1 MHHSSNGAAQLT
13 LRQATFGNCWI
24 SSDDCLIKV
33 PTLQARITAT
43 DIGLTALAGGRS
55 FRPFINEPRQPT
67 KIGDAQE
74 GIIMK
79 KYELLA
85 ASALAMI
92 AALPATAQESSRPL
106 AAPAQDDST
115 SRADQDGDTQDRDI
129 IVTALKR
136 ELTLLDTPVA
146 VSVTSAQTIEQAQ
159 IRDLI
164 DLQSVV
170 PSLRVGQLQSSA
182 NTNFIIRGF
191 GNGAN
196 NAGIEP
202 SVGVFVDGVYRSR
215 SAAQITDLPNLKRV
229 EVLRGPQSTLFGKNA
244 SAGIIS
250 IVTAEPAFEFG
261 GSAEASYGNYN
272 AVILK
277 GDVTGPITDTIAFSL
292 AGNYNHRDGY
302 VRDLALDEDTNN
314 RNRYGFRGQL
324 LFQPSANVKFRLI
337 ADYDKVDENCCAVAN
352 VIDGPTGNAVRALGG
367 QIDSENP
374 FSYEVFTNRLSTNN
388 IKNYGVSLQ
397 GDFDLSDQLTLT
409 SISSY
414 RGVKLRTDQD
424 SDFTSADI
432 IGSNANRT
440 DIDTYTQEL
449 RLASN
454 FDGPLNF
461 LFGGFLFH
469 EKINVED
476 DLVQGSQFRQYVNL
490 LSGNA
495 IPTVEGILGVP
506 VGTFFPAG
514 SGLFDKFR
522 YKDNSFSIFGQ
533 ADYEITDGLTF
544 TAGLNYTRDKKKVSS
559 DTVSTDAFS
568 ALDFTAIGRQV
579 LAQQALA
586 TTVGRLL
593 GLPGQATAAQIQAF
607 AAAQPAGFAQVQAG
621 AAAFGAANQ
630 SNPAVNP
637 LLALQALQF
646 TPPFLNFPNAV
657 EDGRTNDDNLSY
669 TLRLAYKANANLS
682 FYVTHAT
689 GFKASSFNLSRDS
702 RPLASDFI
710 PGSPVTN
717 PATSPIRAA
726 GLALPNLTTGSR
738 FAEPEKSS
746 VYEVGMKGQYNQFAF
761 NVAVFKQ
768 YIKGFQSNVFTG
780 TGFSLA
786 NAEKESVFGIE
797 FDGSVTPVRP
807 LTLNLAVTYLDPK
820 YDSFDNGGAI
830 GPALTIV
837 PTNLTGTRP
846 GDIPEFSLSTGATF
860 TQELTPDIKLL
871 LRGDWQYE
879 SKTRIASG
887 VLDISRKVSQINLA
901 ATLEFDNGLQLS
913 AFGRNVN
920 NNRYLTTF
928 FPSVAQQG
936 SISAYPS
943 QPRTYGITARYKF

>member
-1 MHHSSNGAAQLT
+1 
-13 LRQATFGNCWI
+13 
-24 SSDDCLIKV
+24 
-33 PTLQARITAT
+33 
-43 DIGLTALAGGRS
+43 
-55 FRPFINEPRQPT
+55 
-67 KIGDAQE
+67 
-74 GIIMK
+74 MK

-92 AALPATAQESSRPL
+92 AAMPATAQESSRPL

-115 SRADQDGDTQDRDI
+115 SRDDQDGDTQDRDI

-250 IVTAEPAFEFG
+250 IVTAEPAFKLG

-302 VRDLALDEDTNN
+302 VRDLALDEETNN

-324 LFQPSANVKFRLI
+324 LFQPSSTVKFRLI

-397 GDFDLSDQLTLT
+397 GDFDLNDQLTLT

-469 EKINVED
+469 EKIRVED
-476 DLVQGSQFRQYVNL
+476 DLIQGSQFRQYVNL

-506 VGTFFPAG
+506 VGTFFSPG

-579 LAQQALA
+579 LTQQALA
-586 TTVGRLL
+586 TTVGQLL

-682 FYVTHAT
+682 FYATHAT

-726 GLALPNLTTGSR
+726 GLALPNLSTGSR
-738 FAEPEKSS
+738 FARPEKSS
-746 VYEVGMKGQYNQFAF
+746 VYEVGVKGQYNNFAF

-807 LTLNLAVTYLDPK
+807 LTLNLAVTYLDPT
-820 YDSFDNGGAI
+820 YDSFDTGGAI
-830 GPALTIV
+830 GPALTVV

-846 GDIPEFSLSTGATF
+846 GDIPEFSVSTGATF

-879 SKTRIASG
+879 SNTRIASG
-887 VLDISRKVSQINLA
+887 VLDIRRKVSQINLA
-901 ATLEFDNGLQLS
+901 ATVEFDNGLQLS

-920 NNRYLTTF
+920 NNRYLTF
-928 FPSVAQQG
+928 YFPSVAQQG

>member
-1 MHHSSNGAAQLT
+1 
-13 LRQATFGNCWI
+13 
-24 SSDDCLIKV
+24 
-33 PTLQARITAT
+33 
-43 DIGLTALAGGRS
+43 
-55 FRPFINEPRQPT
+55 
-67 KIGDAQE
+67 
-74 GIIMK
+74 MK
-79 KYELLA
+79 KAELFA
-85 ASALAMI
+85 ASILALTIAMP
-92 AALPATAQESSRPL
+92 AAAQESSRPL
-106 AAPAQDDST
+106 AAAPQDDST
-115 SRADQDGDTQDRDI
+115 SRADDPGDNQDQDI
-129 IVTALKR
+129 IVTATKR

-159 IRDLI
+159 IRDLN

-170 PSLRVGQLQSSA
+170 PSLRVAQLQSSA

-250 IVTAEPAFEFG
+250 VVTAEPSFDFG
-261 GSAEASYGNYN
+261 GAIEGTYGNRD
-272 AVILK
+272 AVVLK
-277 GDVTGPITDTIAFSL
+277 ADVTGPISETLAFSL
-292 AGNYNHRDGY
+292 AGNYNRRDGY
-302 VRDLALDEDTNN
+302 VYDANLQDDTNN

-324 LFQPSANVKFRLI
+324 LFQPSSTVKFRLI
-337 ADYDKVDENCCAVAN
+337 ADYDKIDENCCAVTN
-352 VIDGPTGNAVRALGG
+352 IIDGPTGNAVRALGG
-367 QIDSENP
+367 RIASNNR
-374 FSYEVFTNRLSTNN
+374 FSDTVYTNRASTND
-388 IKNYGVSLQ
+388 IKNYGISLQ
-397 GDFDLSDQLTLT
+397 GDFDLTDKLTLT

-414 RGVKLRTDQD
+414 RGVKLRTNQD

-432 IGSNANRT
+432 IGANANRT

-476 DLVQGSQFRQYVNL
+476 DLVQGTQFRQYVNL
-490 LSGNA
+490 LSNNA

-514 SGLFDKFR
+514 TGLFDKFR
-522 YKDNSFSIFGQ
+522 YKDNSASLFGQ
-533 ADYEITDGLTF
+533 ADFEVTDGLTL

-559 DTVSTDAFS
+559 NTVSTDAFS

-579 LAQQALA
+579 LTQQATA
-586 TTVGRLL
+586 TTVGQVL
-593 GLPGQATAAQIQAF
+593 GLNRLATAAEIGAF
-607 AAAQPAGFAQVQAG
+607 AQAQPAAFAQISAG

-630 SNPAVNP
+630 SNAAVNP
-637 LLALQALQF
+637 LLALRALQF

-657 EDGRTNDDNLSY
+657 EDGRTDDDNLSY

-682 FYVTHAT
+682 FYATRAT

-717 PATSPIRAA
+717 PPTSPIRAA
-726 GLALPNLTTGSR
+726 GLALPNLSTGSR
-738 FAEPEKSS
+738 FARPEKSG
-746 VYEVGMKGQYNQFAF
+746 VYEVGVKGQYRDFAF

-768 YIKGFQSNVFTG
+768 TIRGFQSNVFTG

-786 NAEKESVFGIE
+786 NAEKQSVFGVE
-797 FDGSVTPVRP
+797 FDGSVTPIRP

-830 GPALTIV
+830 GPALTVV

-846 GDIPEFSLSTGATF
+846 GDVPKWSTSTGATF
-860 TQELTPDIKLL
+860 TQDLSDSLKLL

-879 SKTRIASG
+879 SKTRIANG
-887 VLDISRKVSQINLA
+887 ALDISRKVSQINLA
-901 ATLEFDNGLQLS
+901 ATLEIGDKLQLS
-913 AFGRNVN
+913 VWGRNVN
-920 NNRYLTTF
+920 NQRYLVTF
-928 FPSVAQQG
+928 FPSVAQTG
-936 SISAYPS
+936 SVSGYPS
-943 QPRTYGITARYKF
+943 PPRTFGATARYKF

>member
-1 MHHSSNGAAQLT
+1 
-13 LRQATFGNCWI
+13 
-24 SSDDCLIKV
+24 
-33 PTLQARITAT
+33 
-43 DIGLTALAGGRS
+43 
-55 FRPFINEPRQPT
+55 
-67 KIGDAQE
+67 
-74 GIIMK
+74 MK
-79 KYELLA
+79 KTDLFA
-85 ASALAMI
+85 ASILALTIAMP
-92 AALPATAQESSRPL
+92 AAAQESSRPL
-106 AAPAQDDST
+106 AAAPQDDST
-115 SRADQDGDTQDRDI
+115 SRADDPGDNQDQDI
-129 IVTALKR
+129 IVTATKR

-159 IRDLI
+159 IRDLN

-170 PSLRVGQLQSSA
+170 PSLRVAQLQSSA

-250 IVTAEPAFEFG
+250 VVTAEPSFDFG
-261 GSAEASYGNYN
+261 GAIEGTYGNRD
-272 AVILK
+272 AVVLK
-277 GDVTGPITDTIAFSL
+277 ADVTGPISETLAFSL
-292 AGNYNHRDGY
+292 AGNYNRRDGY
-302 VRDLALDEDTNN
+302 VYDANLNDDTNN

-324 LFQPSANVKFRLI
+324 LFQPSSTVKFRLI
-337 ADYDKVDENCCAVAN
+337 ADYDKIDENCCAVTN
-352 VIDGPTGNAVRALGG
+352 IIDGPTGNAVRALGG
-367 QIDSENP
+367 RIASNDR
-374 FSYEVFTNRLSTNN
+374 FSDTVYTNRASTND
-388 IKNYGVSLQ
+388 IKNYGISLQ
-397 GDFDLSDQLTLT
+397 GDFDLTDKLTLT

-414 RGVKLRTDQD
+414 RGVKLRTNQD

-432 IGSNANRT
+432 IGANANRT

-476 DLVQGSQFRQYVNL
+476 DLVQGTQFRQYVNL
-490 LSGNA
+490 LSNNA

-514 SGLFDKFR
+514 TGLFDKFR
-522 YKDNSFSIFGQ
+522 YKDNSASLFGQ
-533 ADYEITDGLTF
+533 ADFEVTDGLTL

-559 DTVSTDAFS
+559 DTISTDAFS
-568 ALDFTAIGRQV
+568 ALDFVAIGRQV
-579 LAQQALA
+579 LTQQATA
-586 TTVGRLL
+586 TTVGQVL
-593 GLPGQATAAQIQAF
+593 GLGRLATAAEIGGF
-607 AAAQPAGFAQVQAG
+607 AAAQPAAFAQISAG

-630 SNPAVNP
+630 SNAAVNP
-637 LLALQALQF
+637 LLALRALQF

-657 EDGRTNDDNLSY
+657 EDGRTDDDNLSY

-682 FYVTHAT
+682 FYATRAT

-717 PATSPIRAA
+717 PAASPIRTA
-726 GLALPNLTTGSR
+726 GLALPNLSTGSR
-738 FAEPEKSS
+738 FARPEKSG
-746 VYEVGMKGQYNQFAF
+746 VYEVGMKGQYSNFAF

-768 YIKGFQSNVFTG
+768 TIRGFQSNVFTG

-786 NAEKESVFGIE
+786 NAEKQSVFGVE
-797 FDGSVTPVRP
+797 FDGSVTPIRP

-830 GPALTIV
+830 GPALTVV
-837 PTNLTGTRP
+837 PTNLTGQRP
-846 GDIPEFSLSTGATF
+846 GDVPKWSTSTGATF
-860 TQELTPDIKLL
+860 TQDLSDSLKLL

-879 SKTRIASG
+879 SKTRIANG
-887 VLDISRKVSQINLA
+887 ALDISRKVSQINLA
-901 ATLEFDNGLQLS
+901 ATLEIGDKLQLS
-913 AFGRNVN
+913 VWGRNVN
-920 NNRYLTTF
+920 NQRYLVTF
-928 FPSVAQQG
+928 FPSVAQTG
-936 SISAYPS
+936 SVSGYPS
-943 QPRTYGITARYKF
+943 PPRTFGATARYKF

>member
-1 MHHSSNGAAQLT
+1 VLFIENFVSSHQSCGDQ
-13 LRQATFGNCWI
+13 RG
-24 SSDDCLIKV
+24 DC
-33 PTLQARITAT
+33 T
-43 DIGLTALAGGRS
+43 
-55 FRPFINEPRQPT
+55 
-67 KIGDAQE
+67 
-74 GIIMK
+74 MK
-79 KYELLA
+79 NRDVFA
-85 ASALAMI
+85 VSALALI
-92 AALPATAQESSRPL
+92 AAMPAQAQESSRPL
-106 AAPAQDDST
+106 AAAPQDDST
-115 SRADQDGDTQDRDI
+115 SRADQAGDNQDQDI
-129 IVTALKR
+129 IVTATKR

-159 IRDLI
+159 IRDLN

-170 PSLRVGQLQSSA
+170 PSLRVAQLQSSA

-250 IVTAEPAFEFG
+250 VVTAEPSFEFG
-261 GSAEASYGNYN
+261 GAAEASYGNYN

-277 GDVTGPITDTIAFSL
+277 ADVTGPISETLAFSL
-292 AGNYNHRDGY
+292 AGNYNRRDGY
-302 VRDLALDEDTNN
+302 VQDLNLNDDTNN

-324 LFQPSANVKFRLI
+324 LFQPSSGVKFRLI
-337 ADYDKVDENCCAVAN
+337 ADYDKIDENCCAVGN
-352 VIDGPTGNAVRALGG
+352 IIDGPTGNAVRALGG
-367 QIDSENP
+367 RIDSANP
-374 FSYEVFTNRLSTNN
+374 FSNRVYTNRASTND
-388 IKNYGVSLQ
+388 IENYGISLQ
-397 GDFDLSDQLTLT
+397 GDFDLSDTLTLT

-414 RGVKLRTDQD
+414 RAVKLRTDQD

-454 FDGPLNF
+454 FDGPFNF
-461 LFGGFLFH
+461 LLGGFLFH

-476 DLVQGSQFRQYVNL
+476 DLVQGTQFRQYVNL

-514 SGLFDKFR
+514 TGLFDKFR
-522 YKDNSFSIFGQ
+522 YRDNSYSIFGQ
-533 ADYEITDGLTF
+533 ADYQITDGLTF
-544 TAGLNYTRDKKKVSS
+544 TAGLNYTRDKKKVAS
-559 DTVSTDAFS
+559 DVTSTDAFS

-579 LAQQALA
+579 LTQQAIA
-586 TTVGRLL
+586 TTVGQAL
-593 GLPGQATAAQIQAF
+593 GLPGLASAAQIQGF
-607 AAAQPAGFAQVQAG
+607 AAAQPAIFGQIQAG

-630 SNPAVNP
+630 SNAAVNP
-637 LLALQALQF
+637 LLALRALQF

-657 EDGRTNDDNLSY
+657 ENGKTDDDNLSY
-669 TLRLAYKANANLS
+669 TLRLAYKANSNLS
-682 FYVTHAT
+682 LYVTHAT

-702 RPLASDFI
+702 RPFAADFI

-717 PATSPIRAA
+717 PAASPIRDA

-738 FAEPEKSS
+738 YAGPEKSS
-746 VYEVGMKGQYNQFAF
+746 VYEVGIKGQYSNFAF
-761 NVAVFKQ
+761 NLAVFKQ

-780 TGFSLA
+780 TGFSLL
-786 NAEKESVFGIE
+786 NAEKESVFGVE

-807 LTLNLAVTYLDPK
+807 LSLNLAVTYLDPK

-830 GPALTIV
+830 GPALTVV
-837 PTNLTGTRP
+837 PTNLTGQRP
-846 GDIPEFSLSTGATF
+846 GDIPKWSVSTGATF
-860 TQELTPDIKLL
+860 TQEINPDLKLL
-871 LRGDWQYE
+871 LRGDYQFE
-879 SKTRIASG
+879 SETRIANG
-887 VLDISRKVSQINLA
+887 VLDITRKVSQINLA
-901 ATLEFDNGLQLS
+901 ATLEFANGLQLS
-913 AFGRNVN
+913 AWGRNVN
-920 NNRYLTTF
+920 NQRYLITF
-928 FPSVAQQG
+928 FPAVAQTG
-936 SISAYPS
+936 SVSGYPS
-943 QPRTYGITARYKF
+943 QPRTYGLTGRIKF

>member
-1 MHHSSNGAAQLT
+1 
-13 LRQATFGNCWI
+13 
-24 SSDDCLIKV
+24 
-33 PTLQARITAT
+33 
-43 DIGLTALAGGRS
+43 
-55 FRPFINEPRQPT
+55 
-67 KIGDAQE
+67 
-74 GIIMK
+74 MK
-79 KYELLA
+79 KTDLFA
-85 ASALAMI
+85 ASILALTI
-92 AALPATAQESSRPL
+92 AAPAAAQESSRPL
-106 AAPAQDDST
+106 AAAPQDDST
-115 SRADQDGDTQDRDI
+115 SRADDPGDNQDQDI
-129 IVTALKR
+129 VVTATKR

-159 IRDLI
+159 IRDLN

-170 PSLRVGQLQSSA
+170 PSLRVAQLQSSA

-250 IVTAEPAFEFG
+250 VVTAEPSFDFG
-261 GSAEASYGNYN
+261 GAIEGTYGNRD
-272 AVILK
+272 AVVLK
-277 GDVTGPITDTIAFSL
+277 ADVTGPISETLAFSL
-292 AGNYNHRDGY
+292 AGNYNRRDGY
-302 VRDLALDEDTNN
+302 VYDAALRDDTNN

-324 LFQPSANVKFRLI
+324 LFQPSSSVKFRLI
-337 ADYDKVDENCCAVAN
+337 ADYDKIDENCCAVTN
-352 VIDGPTGNAVRALGG
+352 IIDGPTGNAVRALGG
-367 QIDSENP
+367 QIASNNR
-374 FSYEVFTNRLSTNN
+374 FSDTVYTNRASTNN
-388 IKNYGVSLQ
+388 IKNYGISLQ
-397 GDFDLSDQLTLT
+397 GDFDVTDQLTLT

-414 RGVKLRTDQD
+414 RGVKLRTNQD

-432 IGSNANRT
+432 IGANANRT

-469 EKINVED
+469 EKIRVED
-476 DLVQGSQFRQYVNL
+476 DLIQGTQFRQYVNL
-490 LSGNA
+490 LSNNA

-514 SGLFDKFR
+514 TGLFDKFR
-522 YKDNSFSIFGQ
+522 YRDNSVSLFGQ
-533 ADYEITDGLTF
+533 ADYEVIDGLTL

-559 DTVSTDAFS
+559 NTVSTDAFS

-579 LAQQALA
+579 LTQQATA
-586 TTVGRLL
+586 TTVGQAL
-593 GLPGQATAAQIQAF
+593 GLGRLATAAEIGAF
-607 AAAQPAGFAQVQAG
+607 AQAQPAAFAQISAG

-630 SNPAVNP
+630 SNAAVNP
-637 LLALQALQF
+637 LLALRALQF

-657 EDGRTNDDNLSY
+657 EDGRTDDDNLSY

-682 FYVTHAT
+682 FYATRAT

-717 PATSPIRAA
+717 PAPSPIRTA

-738 FAEPEKSS
+738 FANPEKSG
-746 VYEVGMKGQYNQFAF
+746 VYEVGMKGQYRNFAF

-768 YIKGFQSNVFTG
+768 TIKGFQSNVFTG

-786 NAEKESVFGIE
+786 NAEKQSVFGVE

-820 YDSFDNGGAI
+820 YDSFANGGAI
-830 GPALTIV
+830 GPATATGGLSVV
-837 PTNLTGTRP
+837 PTNLTGQRP
-846 GDIPEFSLSTGATF
+846 GDVPKWSTSTGATF
-860 TQELTPDIKLL
+860 TQDLSESLKLL

-879 SKTRIASG
+879 SKTRIANG
-887 VLDISRKVSQINLA
+887 ALDISRKVSQINLA
-901 ATLEFDNGLQLS
+901 ATLEIGDKLQLS
-913 AFGRNVN
+913 VWSRNIN
-920 NNRYLTTF
+920 NQRYLVTF
-928 FPSVAQQG
+928 FPSVAQAG
-936 SISAYPS
+936 SISGYPS
-943 QPRTYGITARYKF
+943 PPRTFGATARYKF